1 LMERAMETT
10 IPHAI
15 RAEHRELHA
24 ELAQIMAL
32 GGKTRVAAQ
41 AVEAVLHPHFLAE
54 EEFAMPPL
62 GALRAVAANEN
73 VDEADR
79 IIELSNRLRAEW
91 PRMLEEHGGIVQALA
106 GLEQVAEEER
116 RPRALAFAKKLRA
129 HAEMEEEVLY
139 PAAIVVGDYLGLRLI
154 R

>member
-1 LMERAMETT
+1 MEIT

-15 RAEHRELHA
+15 QAEHRKLHA
-24 ELAQIMAL
+24 ELAKVMTL
-32 GGKTRVAAQ
+32 GGKTKEAAQ

-62 GALRAVAANEN
+62 GALRAAAANEN
-73 VDEADR
+73 VGEAPR
-79 IIELSNRLRAEW
+79 IIELSSRLRADL
-91 PRMLEEHGGIVQALA
+91 PRMLEEHRGIVNALA
-106 GLEQVAEEER
+106 GLEQAAEEER
-116 RPRALAFAKKLRA
+116 QPRALAFAEKLRA

-139 PAAIVVGDYLGLRLI
+139 PAAIVVGDYLGLRVA